1 MLVDLDNTQAPVII
15 FIGNGFD
22 AGRFTGAR
30 ITEQQAVVG
39 LFPVYKSLGIV
50 YQFFLG
56 KLVTYQIIQLHMGN
70 I

>member
-1 MLVDLDNTQAPVII
+1 MLVDLDNTQTPVII

-22 AGRFTGAR
+22 AGRFPGSR

-39 LFPVYKSLGIV
+39 LFTVYKSLGIV

-56 KLVTYQIIQLHMGN
+56 SS
-70 I
+70 